1 MRTNRI
7 ILAAILVI
15 ATAATARAEPYVVD
29 KSHAAVTFMAD
40 HLGFSVVHGVFR
52 DFDAQI
58 DFDPQAVER
67 TRVRFVIRTASVE
80 TFWPARDADLRGPNF
95 FDVERFPEMIFEST
109 SVRPTGRDT
118 AEITGNLT
126 MRGVTR
132 PITVQARL
140 NKLGPSPFNPR
151 LEIAGF
157 TVTGQ
162 IRRTDFGINFAAP
175 AVGVMIPIRVDLEMS
190 PAR

>member
-1 MRTNRI
+1 MKARTAFLGA
-7 ILAAILVI
+7 ILALALGAGV
-15 ATAATARAEPYVVD
+15 RAEPYVVD
-29 KSHAAVTFMAD
+29 KSHAAMTFMAN

-67 TRVRFVIRTASVE
+67 TRVRFVVRTESVE

-95 FDVERFPEMIFEST
+95 FDVERFPEMVFEST
-109 SVRPTGRDT
+109 SVSPTGRDT
-118 AEITGNLT
+118 AEIKGNLT
-126 MRGVTR
+126 LRGITR
-132 PITVQARL
+132 PITLEAKL

-162 IRRTDFGINFAAP
+162 VRRTDFGMNFAAP
-175 AVGVMIPIRVDLEMS
+175 AIGAMIPIRVDLEMS